1 MSYSV
6 QKSSLWQ
13 FSSGQGR
20 GGTTGLK
27 HGLGGSSCGGFSGTF
42 GGYNLGGG
50 GNGLLS
56 GNEKGTMQ
64 NLNDRLAIYLDKVR
78 ALEEANTELEHK
90 IKEWYKKFGPGSTS
104 HGENQDYS
112 EYYQIIEELKQKI
125 LDSTLSN
132 ADIMLQVDN
141 VRLAADDFKLKYE
154 TELALR
160 QSVESDISGL
170 RRVLDDLTLT
180 KTDLEMQI
188 ETLSEEVAYLKK
200 NHAEEI
206 KGLKKAANSDVNVE
220 MNAAPGTDLTKLL
233 NDMRAQYEALAEQNR
248 KDVETWFN
256 NKSELLQQQISFA
269 TDESNS
275 AKTEISELKRT
286 SQTLEIELQSALALK
301 KSLEGS
307 LSETEAGYRTQL
319 SQTQNQISSLEAQLI
334 QIRDEAEGQSAEYKQ
349 LLDIK
354 TRLEN
359 EIETY
364 RRLLDAEGGPGLENR
379 AKKEP
384 TKTFLYKTIVEELVD
399 GIVVS
404 SKVKDVHQRSA

>member
-20 GGTTGLK
+20 GGSIRKK
-27 HGLGGSSCGGFSGTF
+27 HGLVGTSGGVFSGTF
-42 GGYNLGGG
+42 GGYTFGGG
-50 GNGLLS
+50 ENGLLS

-78 ALEEANTELEHK
+78 ALEEANTELEYK

-104 HGENQDYS
+104 HGENRDYS

-125 LDSTLSN
+125 LDSSLSN
-132 ADIMLQVDN
+132 ADIMLQADN
-141 VRLAADDFKLKYE
+141 VRLAADDFRLKYE

-160 QSVESDISGL
+160 QSVESDINGL
-170 RRVLDDLTLT
+170 RRVLDDLTLA

-200 NHAEEI
+200 NHAEEM
-206 KGLKKAANSDVNVE
+206 KGLQKATSSDVNVE
-220 MNAAPGTDLTKLL
+220 MNAAPGTDLTKHLH
-233 NDMRAQYEALAEQNR
+233 DMRAQYEALAEQNR

-256 NKSELLQQQISFA
+256 DKSEILQQQISFA
-269 TDESNS
+269 NDESNS

-307 LSETEAGYRTQL
+307 LSETEAGYGTQL
-319 SQTQNQISSLEAQLI
+319 SHTQNQISSLEAQLI
-334 QIRDEAEGQSAEYKQ
+334 QIRDEAENQSTEYKQ

-364 RRLLDAEGGPGLENR
+364 RRLLDEEGGAGLENR
-379 AKKEP
+379 AKKES

-404 SKVKDVHQRSA
+404 SKIKNVHQRSA

>member
-1 MSYSV
+1 
-6 QKSSLWQ
+6 
-13 FSSGQGR
+13 
-20 GGTTGLK
+20 
-27 HGLGGSSCGGFSGTF
+27 
-42 GGYNLGGG
+42 
-50 GNGLLS
+50 
-56 GNEKGTMQ
+56 MQ
-64 NLNDRLAIYLDKVR
+64 NLNNRLAIYLDKVR
-78 ALEEANTELEHK
+78 ALEEANTELEYK
-90 IKEWYKKFGPGSTS
+90 IKEWYNKFGPGSTS

-125 LDSTLSN
+125 LDSALSN
-132 ADIMLQVDN
+132 ADIMLQADN
-141 VRLAADDFKLKYE
+141 VKLAADDFRLKYE

-160 QSVESDISGL
+160 QSVESDINGL

-188 ETLSEEVAYLKK
+188 ETLSEEVAYIKK
-200 NHAEEI
+200 NHAEEM
-206 KGLKKAANSDVNVE
+206 KGLQKAASSDVNVE

-233 NDMRAQYEALAEQNR
+233 NDMRAQYEGLAEQNR

-286 SQTLEIELQSALALK
+286 LQTLEIELQSALALK
-301 KSLEGS
+301 KSLEHS
-307 LSETEAGYRTQL
+307 LSETEARYGTQL

-334 QIRDEAEGQSAEYKQ
+334 QVRDEAESQSTEYKQ

-364 RRLLDAEGGPGLENR
+364 RRLLDQEGGPGLENR
-379 AKKEP
+379 AKKEL

-404 SKVKDVHQRSA
+404 SKIKDVHQRSA